1 MFELIESCPER
12 RGTMGWTGRIV
23 SVLIHL
29 FLVSAA
35 VAATR
40 GVIEAVEPWVITD
53 HGTVWNEAHPAPAQG
68 GATTG
73 TWIVSPAVVLP
84 HIPEP
89 GNVAVD
95 VPPAWNPASAPGC
108 PTCIDPPSLNPHGDD
123 PGTLTI
129 GTGGV
134 HDALAV
140 DEQPRLLWHPMP
152 RYPAVLRQAGI
163 EGRVMVET
171 VLDTLGRAEP
181 ALARVVSSP
190 HPMFDPE
197 ALAVVTAS
205 RYQPARVRGQAV
217 RVRIRVPISFEI
229 RR

>member
-12 RGTMGWTGRIV
+12 RTGMGWTGRIV
-23 SVLIHL
+23 STLIHL

-40 GVIEAVEPWVITD
+40 EVVTAVGPTIFERPTTW
-53 HGTVWNEAHPAPAQG
+53 HAPHPAPTG
-68 GATTG
+68 GVIA
-73 TWIVSPAVVLP
+73 SPSVPVYDP
-84 HIPEP
+84 VDVPTQIPEP
-89 GNVAVD
+89 GPVTIEA
-95 VPPAWNPASAPGC
+95 PPAWDPVAVPGC
-108 PTCIDPPSLNPHGDD
+108 LTCTEAGLNPLSD
-123 PGTLTI
+123 PGTI
-129 GTGGV
+129 ATGGNAV
-134 HDALAV
+134 HEALAV
-140 DEQPRLLWHPMP
+140 DEQPRLLWHPSP
-152 RYPAVLRQAGI
+152 QYPPVLRQAGI
-163 EGRVMVET
+163 EGRVLVET

-190 HPMFDPE
+190 HPMFDAE

-205 RYQPARVRGQAV
+205 RYQPAKVRGQAV